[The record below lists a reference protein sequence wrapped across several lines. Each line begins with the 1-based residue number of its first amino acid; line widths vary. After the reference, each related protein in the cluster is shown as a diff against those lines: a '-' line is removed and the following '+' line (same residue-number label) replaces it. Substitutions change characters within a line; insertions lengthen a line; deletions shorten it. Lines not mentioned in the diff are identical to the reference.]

1 MFQKVNHIRERDQRK
16 NKPLGLYM
24 KKIKLNEHIENLT
37 SSDEYELDPTEKYIV
52 DIETEIEF
60 QTAIMMSFTV
70 MGPPPA
76 LKNYHAWLF
85 ENGFDVNVPNPTNK
99 FVSSYYGVQP
109 LWKTDY
115 SQGIVVKAENEDDY
129 FIVMECS
136 NKNKGYKHTKVILTL
151 GGCM

>member
-1 MFQKVNHIRERDQRK
+1 
-16 NKPLGLYM
+16 M
-24 KKIKLNEHIENLT
+24 KKIKLNEDVGKIM
-37 SSDEYELDPTEKYIV
+37 SIDGYILDPMEKYVI
-52 DIETEIEF
+52 DIKEEMEF
-60 QTAIMMSFTV
+60 QMATMTSFQI

-85 ENGFDVNVPNPTNK
+85 ENGFDVETPNPTNEL
-99 FVSSYYGVQP
+99 VARYYGVKP

-115 SQGIVVKAENEDDY
+115 SQGIVVKAENDSDY

-136 NKNKGYKHTKVILTL
+136 SKNKGYKHTQVILTL

>member
-1 MFQKVNHIRERDQRK
+1 
-16 NKPLGLYM
+16 M
-24 KKIKLNEHIENLT
+24 KKIKLNEDAGKIMSIDGYILE
-37 SSDEYELDPTEKYIV
+37 PTEKYVI
-52 DIETEIEF
+52 DIEEEMEF
-60 QTAIMMSFTV
+60 QMATMMSFQI

-85 ENGFDVNVPNPTNK
+85 ENGFDVETPNPKNEL
-99 FVSSYYGVQP
+99 VASYYGVKP

-115 SQGIVVKAENEDDY
+115 TQGIVVKAENDSDY

-136 NKNKGYKHTKVILTL
+136 NKNKGYKHTQVILTL

>member
-1 MFQKVNHIRERDQRK
+1 
-16 NKPLGLYM
+16 M
-24 KKIKLNEHIENLT
+24 KKIKLNEDAGKIM
-37 SSDEYELDPTEKYIV
+37 SIDGYILDPTEKYVI
-52 DIETEIEF
+52 DIEEEMEF
-60 QTAIMMSFTV
+60 QMATMMSFLL

-85 ENGFDVNVPNPTNK
+85 ENGFDVETPNPTNEL
-99 FVSSYYGVQP
+99 VASYYGVKP

-115 SQGIVVKAENEDDY
+115 SQGIVVKAENDSDY

-136 NKNKGYKHTKVILTL
+136 NKNKGYKHTQVILTL